1 MIRERPRAKALRLL
15 RARLA
20 VAASAGQALAP
31 ERLLAEE
38 FEVSRTTIRWALAK
52 LSIEGLI
59 GPVVGRTRLVAD
71 ATTRTTLASKAVYLF
86 SSIADANGS
95 HNIGW
100 AGHVHNGAQQIL
112 RDLGRNVL
120 ILAGEIDAAMITVLL
135 HERPVG
141 VLLVEPMYAGFSNQ
155 AVIDAAARL
164 SAAGIPAVAFGES
177 ELACDR
183 VYSDHVGGAQSL
195 TSWLISCGKR
205 RHLHLWPGSPDQPW
219 RERRLAGHA
228 LALAAAGLPRPVVE
242 TVQWQGGVDDFER
255 MEVILAGH
263 LVPHLLGPEP
273 IDAVVALIDA
283 HVPVICAALRRCGRE
298 PGCDVSVVGYD
309 ANWIDS
315 PERLRC
321 LIPPAA
327 SIDKDNLGIGQAMAR
342 LLEERI
348 AGQLPAEPQV
358 RQVSTLLV
366 VSPPDKT
373 REKTTI

>member
-1 MIRERPRAKALRLL
+1 M
-15 RARLA
+15 
-20 VAASAGQALAP
+20 AASAGQALAP
-31 ERLLAEE
+31 ERLLSKECA
-38 FEVSRTTIRWALAK
+38 VSRTTIRWALAK
-52 LSIEGLI
+52 LSAEGLL

-71 ATTRTTLASKAVYLF
+71 QTTRTTLASKAVYLF
-86 SSIADANGS
+86 SSIADPHAL
-95 HNIGW
+95 HNVGW
-100 AGHVHNGAQQIL
+100 AGHVHSGAQQVL

-120 ILAGEIDAAMITVLL
+120 IPAGEIDAAMITVLL

-141 VLLVEPMYAGFSNQ
+141 VVLVEPMYAGFSSQ

-183 VYSDHVGGAQSL
+183 VCSDHVGGAQSL
-195 TSWLISCGKR
+195 TKWLISCGKR
-205 RHLHLWPGSPDQPW
+205 RHLHLWPARPAGQHSPDDRDQHW

-228 LALAAAGLPRPVVE
+228 LALAAAGLSRPVVE
-242 TVQWQGGVDDFER
+242 PVQWQGEVDAFDR
-255 MEVILAGH
+255 MEVLLAGH

-298 PGCDVSVVGYD
+298 PGRDVSVVGYD

-321 LIPPAA
+321 PMPPAA
-327 SIDKDNLGIGQAMAR
+327 TIDKDNLGIGQAMAR

-348 AGQLPAEPQV
+348 AGRLPAEPQV
-358 RQVSTLLV
+358 RQVSTRLV
-366 VSPPDKT
+366 VSRPTEPKT
-373 REKTTI
+373 QR